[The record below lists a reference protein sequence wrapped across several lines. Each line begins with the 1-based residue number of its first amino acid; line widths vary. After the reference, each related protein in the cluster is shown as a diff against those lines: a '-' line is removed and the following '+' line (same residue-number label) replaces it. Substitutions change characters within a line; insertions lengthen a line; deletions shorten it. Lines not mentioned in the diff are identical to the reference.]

1 MTPYITLLASLVE
14 HFLADWYHELQQSHY
29 GDYTVVIFTITYIL
43 CPSHLCVWTLYIVD
57 HLNYHLYM
65 HIYVI
70 MKAMCPPSYHHN
82 DSVATHALGHMMYGW
97 RSIKNAVRK
106 NFAIFT
112 RKHLY

>member
-1 MTPYITLLASLVE
+1 
-14 HFLADWYHELQQSHY
+14 
-29 GDYTVVIFTITYIL
+29 
-43 CPSHLCVWTLYIVD
+43 
-57 HLNYHLYM
+57 
-65 HIYVI
+65 